1 MIKRILTLTL
11 LVYGFGIK
19 SQTIYFPPLTGNS
32 WDTISPSSLNWCQ
45 DSINSLYNLLA
56 SEQTKA
62 FIVLK
67 DGKIVL
73 EKYFGTYTQDSVW
86 IWYSARKSL
95 TAFLAGIA
103 QEEGYLNILN
113 KTSDYIGTGWTS
125 LPTAK
130 EDLITVRHQL
140 SMTTGLDEN
149 YFDCVTPSCL
159 LYKADAG
166 TRWVYHNG
174 PYNLLKNVL
183 ESAIGTTLNNYTTV
197 KIKNMT
203 GMGGLWILVPSLNN
217 NYHYF
222 STARAMARFGLLVLN
237 KGKWDTTT
245 VLGDTSYFNQMTSSS
260 QNLNLAYGYLW
271 WLNGKS
277 SFIAAGDTVITPGSI
292 APNAPN
298 DVYTAAGALGQYISI
313 SLSNGLV
320 MVRQGLSTTIDYT
333 GLVLH
338 NNIWKKLMN
347 LSCSTNSNNNYDNIS
362 ELYIFPNPFSALIT
376 LRTTV
381 PLHNATL
388 TIDNIFG
395 QTVKQIKN
403 INGQTVV
410 LSRDNLSSGLYFI
423 RLTQDSKVITADK
436 LAITD

>member
-1 MIKRILTLTL
+1 
-11 LVYGFGIK
+11 
-19 SQTIYFPPLTGNS
+19 
-32 WDTISPSSLNWCQ
+32 
-45 DSINSLYNLLA
+45 
-56 SEQTKA
+56 
-62 FIVLK
+62 
-67 DGKIVL
+67 
-73 EKYFGTYTQDSVW
+73 
-86 IWYSARKSL
+86 
-95 TAFLAGIA
+95 
-103 QEEGYLNILN
+103 
-113 KTSDYIGTGWTS
+113 
-125 LPTAK
+125 
-130 EDLITVRHQL
+130 
-140 SMTTGLDEN
+140 MTTGLDEN

-245 VLGDTSYFNQMTSSS
+245 VLGDTSYFNQMTRSS

-423 RLTQDSKVITADK
+423 RLTEDNKQIETKKII
-436 LAITD
+436 ITD

>member
-130 EDLITVRHQL
+130 EDLITVRH
-140 SMTTGLDEN
+140 
-149 YFDCVTPSCL
+149 
-159 LYKADAG
+159 
-166 TRWVYHNG
+166 
-174 PYNLLKNVL
+174 
-183 ESAIGTTLNNYTTV
+183 
-197 KIKNMT
+197 
-203 GMGGLWILVPSLNN
+203 
-217 NYHYF
+217 
-222 STARAMARFGLLVLN
+222 
-237 KGKWDTTT
+237 
-245 VLGDTSYFNQMTSSS
+245 
-260 QNLNLAYGYLW
+260 
-271 WLNGKS
+271 
-277 SFIAAGDTVITPGSI
+277 
-292 APNAPN
+292 
-298 DVYTAAGALGQYISI
+298 
-313 SLSNGLV
+313 
-320 MVRQGLSTTIDYT
+320 
-333 GLVLH
+333 
-338 NNIWKKLMN
+338 
-347 LSCSTNSNNNYDNIS
+347 
-362 ELYIFPNPFSALIT
+362 
-376 LRTTV
+376 
-381 PLHNATL
+381 
-388 TIDNIFG
+388 
-395 QTVKQIKN
+395 
-403 INGQTVV
+403 
-410 LSRDNLSSGLYFI
+410 
-423 RLTQDSKVITADK
+423 
-436 LAITD
+436 